1 MGLHSPEA
9 AGKLV
14 REEGK
19 LDLGSSSEDNFHDS
33 LGVPPAATAELV
45 GNAHSSRWDGS
56 QIHFSYRSSEKSKSK
71 VCLVPG
77 RQVRV

>member
-1 MGLHSPEA
+1 MCLRSPEA

-33 LGVPPAATAELV
+33 LGVPPAAAELL
-45 GNAHSSRWDGS
+45 GNAHSSRWGRG
-56 QIHFSYRSSEKSKSK
+56 QVHFLYRSPEKSKSK
-71 VCLVPG
+71 VCHVPG
-77 RQVRV
+77 RQVRA